1 MGSCISKCKPKKKS
15 KKEEEDSSRHV
26 VQDKVAISR
35 DPPPT
40 EITIMPSHKP
50 FSPAPS
56 TSSTAS
62 FSSFSRSAAPT
73 TASSVS
79 SSSSSSYSTNCV
91 SKDRSFSNEFL
102 RSCAKEYPHAA
113 VGLNVEKT
121 APLFPNKIPS
131 RNLRPSPAPAPK
143 KRARAASPTLVRQK
157 SFRKEMSS
165 PNRGLRSPSPS
176 RRFNGEGN
184 RIFPFRESGYN
195 GKPAVSRGSN
205 AAPKRESFRGAAAN
219 PKAELSVS
227 RVYSSV
233 RKIDGFREHIS
244 SKIEGK
250 EIDVVMEDIDNP
262 HIALDCFIFL

>member
-15 KKEEEDSSRHV
+15 KEEDVV

-40 EITIMPSHKP
+40 EITIMPQHKP
-50 FSPAPS
+50 LSP

-62 FSSFSRSAAPT
+62 FSSFSCSTAAT
-73 TASSVS
+73 SASSLS
-79 SSSSSSYSTNCV
+79 SSSSSSYSTNCL

-102 RSCAKEYPHAA
+102 RSCAKENSPA
-113 VGLNVEKT
+113 VAGLNVDKT
-121 APLFPNKIPS
+121 ALFSNKIPS
-131 RNLRPSPAPAPK
+131 RNLPPSPVPVAK

-157 SFRKEMSS
+157 SFRKEKNM
-165 PNRGLRSPSPS
+165 GLRSPSPS
-176 RRFNGEGN
+176 RRFNGDGN
-184 RIFPFRESGYN
+184 RIFPSRESGYN
-195 GKPAVSRGSN
+195 GKPAVSGGSKRVSFGG
-205 AAPKRESFRGAAAN
+205 AVPKRESFRA
-219 PKAELSVS
+219 PKAELSTR

-233 RKIDGFREHIS
+233 RKIDGFCEHIS

-250 EIDVVMEDIDNP
+250 EIDAVMEDIDNP

>member
-15 KKEEEDSSRHV
+15 KEEDVV

-50 FSPAPS
+50 LSPI
-56 TSSTAS
+56 SSTAS
-62 FSSFSRSAAPT
+62 FSSFSCSAAAT
-73 TASSVS
+73 AASSVS

-102 RSCAKEYPHAA
+102 RSCAKENPHAIA
-113 VGLNVEKT
+113 GLNVQKT
-121 APLFPNKIPS
+121 APLFPNEIPS
-131 RNLRPSPAPAPK
+131 RNLPPSPAPAVK

-157 SFRKEMSS
+157 SFRKE
-165 PNRGLRSPSPS
+165 PNRGIRSPSPS
-176 RRFNGEGN
+176 RRFNGDGN

-195 GKPAVSRGSN
+195 GKPAGSGGCN
-205 AAPKRESFRGAAAN
+205 AAPKRESFRGAVPRRESFRA
-219 PKAELSVS
+219 PKAELSTS